1 MRFLKK
7 VSKQV
12 LLLDKSGII
21 PPSILR
27 LSQMGKN
34 ICYVDFSFRR
44 YQIFSPKSFNIDVVR
59 EEIRG
64 LTTNFF
70 INI

>member
-27 LSQMGKN
+27 LSRMGKN
-34 ICYVDFSFRR
+34 ISYVDFSFRR